1 MIETQRGIRMKLGVL
16 VILASTAWLPSA
28 AAEASKILFKS
39 EVAGTDLP
47 FSDAALVG
55 HALHLREG
63 RLNPR
68 HPYRTRRPQRG
79 SKASHGRL
87 QVDP

>member
-1 MIETQRGIRMKLGVL
+1 MIETVQGMRIKIGVL
-16 VILASTAWLPSA
+16 VVLLSTVWSAFA

-55 HALHLREG
+55 DTLYISGRGGFATL
-63 RLNPR
+63 RLNQIDAVVSLL
-68 HPYRTRRPQRG
+68 PQ
-79 SKASHGRL
+79 
-87 QVDP
+87 

>member
-1 MIETQRGIRMKLGVL
+1 MIKAQLGGRMKIGVL
-16 VILASTAWLPSA
+16 IALLSTVWLASA

-55 HALHLREG
+55 DTLYISGRSGFATL
-63 RLNPR
+63 RLN
-68 HPYRTRRPQRG
+68 QIDEVV
-79 SKASHGRL
+79 SLL
-87 QVDP
+87 QQ